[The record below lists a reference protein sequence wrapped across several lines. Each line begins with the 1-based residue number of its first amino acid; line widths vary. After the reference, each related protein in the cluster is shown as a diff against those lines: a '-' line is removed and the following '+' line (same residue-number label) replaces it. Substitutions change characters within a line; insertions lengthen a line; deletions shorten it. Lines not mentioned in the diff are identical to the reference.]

1 MPIKKDDHLSGYDA
15 SGKLQPH
22 LRKSAPLPASSPTD
36 GTGKPAASRQSG
48 EKTKNNAKIALKG
61 EQGVTSDAKSAS
73 PVDLAAGSVPSPSE
87 NDAAAAAP
95 AVAASKAAMKKKSKS
110 GITIRLN
117 DDDKR
122 RMDKLTEGGKSAAAV
137 MLDAFRSSAQ
147 GTVPPVNHAMREDLM
162 RLVKILD
169 DLTEQLKAGPKA
181 MRLYPIL
188 DAIKDKLFDLHAD
201 LITPRPPDATAQ
213 AIDQLS
219 KQVAEIKNRA
229 LTINVSNQTD
239 AQ

>member
-1 MPIKKDDHLSGYDA
+1 MPIKKDDRLSGYDE
-15 SGKLQPH
+15 SGNLQPH
-22 LRKSAPLPASSPTD
+22 LRKPIRPAAPSRTD

-48 EKTKNNAKIALKG
+48 EKTPENANIALKG

-73 PVDLAAGSVPSPSE
+73 PVYLAAGSVPSPAE

-95 AVAASKAAMKKKSKS
+95 AVAATKAAKKKKSKS

-122 RMDKLTEGGKSAAAV
+122 RMDKMTEGGKSAAAV
-137 MLDAFRSSAQ
+137 MLEAFRGSAQ
-147 GTVPPVNHAMREDLM
+147 GSVPEINHEMREDLL

-169 DLTEQLKAGPKA
+169 DLTEQLKGGPKA
-181 MRLYPIL
+181 IRLYPIL

-201 LITPRPPDATAQ
+201 LITPGPPNATSQ
-213 AIDQLS
+213 AIERLAE
-219 KQVAEIKNRA
+219 QVADIKSRA
-229 LTINVSNQTD
+229 LTINVSNHND
-239 AQ
+239 VP